1 MWRQFAAFVLLLVA
15 STAALPPGQPSAAPG
30 PLATFP
36 AKRSGQE
43 VAEYARTFDVS
54 AREASDTLNTQ
65 EKGAG
70 VVEVLRQT
78 LGSQYAGIWFDN
90 TAGEFVVP
98 LAAKSD
104 AIRVQRAFNDLGLAP
119 STFRLADARF
129 TWTQLENKKERLL
142 EQSLSK
148 PFLNGEIQASI
159 DPRANHVS
167 VTLSGT
173 ANEGRSAEV
182 ADAVNQ
188 YGPAA
193 EIERKKFNPIPV
205 ACSFGDC
212 DPPLRGGVA
221 ITPKNSPGTMCSAG
235 FKALGN
241 ANGNRFV
248 LTAGHCTYGVS
259 TYLAQPASSP
269 FESKEIGPVEA
280 TYTNASGYDVGLI
293 KANGGYWDTTP
304 WPTEVVYWSPKES
317 YEAVNPHVAITAEA
331 SSYIGEWACHSGQSS
346 GTSCGTVKEVDL
358 DLSFETEG
366 RPQIRNDLSFV
377 TGPELCIEGGDSGGP
392 VFTGNT
398 ALGIT
403 SAMEGEL
410 PIPCGNGDYYS
421 EITEDSDLLG
431 VHVASRVGA
440 PPSAIT
446 EGVTSVDF
454 SQATIKGTVDASGIP
469 TTYYFEYGKTTAYG
483 SATGSAS
490 AGSGFLPG
498 TFSSTIGSLSPGTS
512 YHYRIVATNSS
523 GTSYGADRQFSTLS
537 LTPSEGEEDY
547 SPGPRSTV
555 DPTNNSVNVF
565 YRTPS
570 GSLGHRWHA
579 PWESGWG
586 SETLAGSLSSE
597 PHLIVDRDGGIN
609 VFYRTPSGTLGHNW
623 WEAGG
628 TGWGSES
635 LGGSLAANA
644 EPHAIVDS
652 NKVVNVFYRTPSGS
666 LGHRW
671 HAPWESGWGSE
682 TLAGSVASEPH
693 AIVDKDGGINV
704 FYRTP
709 SGTLGHNWWEAGGTG
724 WGSESLG
731 GSLAANAEPHAI
743 VEPNNSVH
751 VFYRTASGSLGH
763 RWHAPWESGWGSETL
778 AGSLDSSAEPHA
790 IVDKNGGVNVFY
802 RTPSGTLGHNWW
814 EVGNNVWGSE
824 DLGGSLASEP
834 HAIVDPTNNS
844 VNVFY
849 RTPSGSLGHRWH
861 APWESGWG
869 SETLAGSLSSE
880 PHLIVDRDG
889 GINVFYR
896 TPSGTLGH
904 NWWEAGGTGW
914 GSESLG
920 GSLAPTPPSAT
931 TGAASGVGANEAK
944 LEGTVNP
951 NGSPTSYYFEYGPT
965 TSYGSKAPASAAE
978 AGYGTAAVAVSQ
990 ALSGLSPSTTYHYR
1004 LVATGPE
1011 GTATGQDKTFATK
1024 AATVASQL
1032 AALPVT
1038 EPFDGSS
1045 GSLANFG
1052 SKWSTLGW
1060 AAGGSPKGA
1069 DTTTG
1074 WGPVNAFSTINGAYF
1089 NTSVSAGG
1097 LGSAVVATMAVN
1109 PGLTERHFSLWLNMS
1124 TPGGTKAGYELRFQ
1138 NTAANAY
1145 EVRLLKWVG
1154 ASEAQL
1160 ASKTGYSFSNGSSF
1174 ALVDQGATVSAW
1186 TDTGS
1191 GFAQQLSAADSAFS
1205 SGYAGLQGAGST
1217 TRLRNFKAGGI

>member
-1 MWRQFAAFVLLLVA
+1 MKRAPNNVGSSRYRTTVVGLVA
-15 STAALPPGQPSAAPG
+15 LVVSLPSLFSSAAALASPRA
-30 PLATFP
+30 
-36 AKRSGQE
+36 
-43 VAEYARTFDVS
+43 FDVGDLDVRR
-54 AREASDTLNTQ
+54 AEVREYKREFGVSELHAEESLETQ
-65 EKGAG
+65 QTGLDMNLVAQLESLLGADYAG
-70 VVEVLRQT
+70 V
-78 LGSQYAGIWFDN
+78 WFDN
-90 TAGEFVVP
+90 ATGDFVIPVTPGADRDAVVQSLFAAGLSGHF
-98 LAAKSD
+98 
-104 AIRVQRAFNDLGLAP
+104 
-119 STFRLADARF
+119 RF
-129 TWTQLENKKERLL
+129 TPAQASWRQLQSTQNQINASLGEQLRHGTVETSLDPQTNAVLVKTADDIGSAGAARAQNLARGFQGEVELREGTARALSGQLEGCNDV
-142 EQSLSK
+142 
-148 PFLNGEIQASI
+148 FC
-159 DPRANHVS
+159 
-167 VTLSGT
+167 
-173 ANEGRSAEV
+173 
-182 ADAVNQ
+182 
-188 YGPAA
+188 GP
-193 EIERKKFNPIPV
+193 
-205 ACSFGDC
+205 S
-212 DPPLRGGVA
+212 LRGGVQIFGSNA
-221 ITPKNSPGTMCSAG
+221 KNSEDSCTAG
-235 FKALGN
+235 FRAVSPT
-241 ANGNRFV
+241 GNRYL
-248 LTAGHCTYGVS
+248 LTAGHCVV
-259 TYLAQPASSP
+259 
-269 FESKEIGPVEA
+269 EIGEVEPA
-280 TYTNASGYDVGLI
+280 TTTWYSKNDSLQTWKIGDVEQAVSPIDDWAKISVNGSEWDKGQSANEI
-293 KANGGYWDTTP
+293 VYYGEPIFDANGKMIGKS
-304 WPTEVVYWSPKES
+304 PTVDSNY
-317 YEAVNPHVAITAEA
+317 AITGE
-331 SSYIGEWACHSGQSS
+331 SSSVKGTFVCHSGIMT
-346 GTSCGTVKEVDL
+346 GTTCG
-358 DLSFETEG
+358 
-366 RPQIRNDLSFV
+366 QV
-377 TGPELCIEGGDSGGP
+377 TAVGVSHTWAGNWTINNLNEAVGVCSIPGDSGGP
-392 VFTGNT
+392 WFSGHI
-398 ALGIT
+398 ALGMHTGSVVESKTCSGARFYTDITRAT
-403 SAMEGEL
+403 SA
-410 PIPCGNGDYYS
+410 
-421 EITEDSDLLG
+421 LG
-431 VHVASRVGA
+431 VSIAS
-440 PPSAIT
+440 
-446 EGVTSVDF
+446 
-454 SQATIKGTVDASGIP
+454 
-469 TTYYFEYGKTTAYG
+469 TA
-483 SATGSAS
+483 
-490 AGSGFLPG
+490 FP
-498 TFSSTIGSLSPGTS
+498 
-512 YHYRIVATNSS
+512 
-523 GTSYGADRQFSTLS
+523 
-537 LTPSEGEEDY
+537 TPSEGEEDY

-586 SETLAGSLSSE
+586 SETLAGSVASE
-597 PHLIVDRDGGIN
+597 PHAIVDRDGGIN

-880 PHLIVDRDG
+880 PHLIVDRNG